1 MKRKFLTLVISAIAL
16 FSMTS
21 CAGTN
26 GADGKDGT
34 DGKDGVSIISI
45 TKTRTD
51 GLEDTYTITY
61 SDESTSTFVVT
72 NGADGAAGIQGE
84 PGADGHS
91 PTVEINQDGYWVIDG
106 VVTEILATGQSG
118 TPGKDG
124 TSFHTGNGAPD
135 NSLGIDGDSYLDLDT
150 WDFYTKNEGVW
161 TKGGNIKGDKG
172 DAPVIEIGENGNW
185 FVDGVDT
192 GVSSK
197 GESGADGTNGE
208 DGSTPYIGEN
218 GNWWIGEED
227 TGIKA
232 EGKDGTDGVDG
243 ENGKDGADGLTPY
256 IGENG
261 NWWIGEEDTGVKAEG
276 KDGTDGVDGEN
287 GKDGADGLTPYI
299 GENGNWWIGEEDTGV
314 KAEVETP
321 VEEVKYYSV
330 TFDLNGG
337 EFAGNID
344 LEQFKSIEES
354 TSIDLPIP
362 YRDSCVFE
370 GWYTGKLPTD
380 SEFTNTTLVNQDIT
394 LIAKWTS
401 IRNYHETY
409 TYRAD
414 RINGIYDYVNANIGF
429 ENLSDEQY
437 QQMLV
442 FIGNVNFAADN
453 NEIDMAM
460 FDFYYWLESLPV
472 DEQKIINLRENF
484 NTMWSSSTTSY
495 PAIVED
501 ENINQ
506 KYNEL
511 ATRLEQDSMT
521 ISEFNNIN
529 SLFEDFRWAINDWI
543 NTNTVDEDR
552 REECLINAR
561 SELEY
566 LKILFE
572 GIHLPTDEATLY
584 LDTAYLEELI
594 NKIEVAESN
603 KYMGE
608 AFDCFYQERNRY
620 FNEYYS
626 DKITNNDENRE
637 NTLTFLKDVAS
648 NVYSY
653 CINEYNN
660 LKGKYGFAD
669 DEYFYLFESIK
680 YFQDVSVG
688 TIEPEKWELSDVYDR
703 LTYILYEFEN
713 INNRFTYRVR
723 INALAPY
730 AALVYSNIPSETF
743 GFILNET
750 VDLTEFVNTYSY
762 EGFRFIG
769 LTYENG
775 EFIQLEADENGS
787 YILNLNEEV
796 IFDQNNYNYS
806 FSAAYELEDAEI
818 AKEAIRIYVD
828 ESIEFLKESAASV
841 GVDITDYQEYID
853 NIYLAVDGII
863 DQTTFEV
870 YLDACDEFTLAA
882 AKDSFI
888 KDMQSKYNELL
899 TNYPFLIEDASFETY
914 NEQYLAL
921 LEETKN
927 ASTKEEFMKCNQ
939 AFYSLYNE
947 VLWYAEKV
955 ANQA

>member
-1 MKRKFLTLVISAIAL
+1 MKRKFLKLVISAIAL

-26 GADGKDGT
+26 GA

-72 NGADGAAGIQGE
+72 NGADGATGIQGE

-150 WDFYTKNEGVW
+150 WDFYTKNDGVW

-208 DGSTPYIGEN
+208 DG
-218 GNWWIGEED
+218 
-227 TGIKA
+227 
-232 EGKDGTDGVDG
+232 
-243 ENGKDGADGLTPY
+243 LTPY

-261 NWWIGEEDTGVKAEG
+261 NWWIGEKDTGVKAEG

-337 EFAGNID
+337 KFTGNID

-401 IRNYHETY
+401 IENYQETY
-409 TYRAD
+409 TYRVN
-414 RINGIYDYVNANIGF
+414 RIYEIYDNVNANIGF

-437 QQMLV
+437 QQMLF
-442 FIGNVNFAADN
+442 FIGNVNFAVDF
-453 NEIDMAM
+453 NEIDMGM
-460 FDFYYWLESLPV
+460 SDFYYWLESLPV
-472 DEQKIINLRENF
+472 DEQEIINLRDYF
-484 NTMWSSSTTSY
+484 NTVWSSSTTSY

-501 ENINQ
+501 EYISQ
-506 KYNEL
+506 TYKEL

-529 SLFEDFRWAINDWI
+529 SLFEEFRCAIDDWI
-543 NTNTVDEDR
+543 YMNTLDEDI
-552 REECLINAR
+552 RESYLIQGR
-561 SELEY
+561 SILEH

-572 GIHLPTDEATLY
+572 GVHIPTNEAMLY

-594 NKIEVAESN
+594 NKIEVAEN
-603 KYMGE
+603 NMYMDE
-608 AFDCFYQERNRY
+608 AADNFNQELNRY
-620 FNEYYS
+620 FNEYYQNM
-626 DKITNNDENRE
+626 IVNNDEYGE

-660 LKGKYGFAD
+660 LKEKYGFAD
-669 DEYFYLFESIK
+669 DDYIYLLELIE
-680 YFQDVSVG
+680 YFQDVSIG
-688 TIEPEKWELSDVYDR
+688 EREPESWELWDFYDR
-703 LTYILYEFEN
+703 LTNILYEFEN
-713 INNRFTYRVR
+713 INDRFTYSVH
-723 INALAPY
+723 ISSSAPY
-730 AALVYSNIPSETF
+730 TALVYSNNPFETF
-743 GFILNET
+743 SFRLNET

-769 LTYENG
+769 LTDENG
-775 EFIQLEADENGS
+775 EFIRLEADETGS
-787 YILNLNEEV
+787 YILNLNEEA
-796 IFDQNNYNYS
+796 IFDQDNFYYS
-806 FSAAYELEDAEI
+806 FSATYELEDAEI
-818 AKEAIRIYVD
+818 AKEAIRTYVA
-828 ESIEFLKESAASV
+828 ELIEFLKESAASA

-853 NIYLAVDGII
+853 NIYLAVDEII
-863 DQTTFEV
+863 DQTTFDA
-870 YLDACDEFTLAA
+870 YLDACFEFVLAVQ
-882 AKDSFI
+882 KDSLI
-888 KDMQSKYNELL
+888 KYMESKYNELL
-899 TNYPFLIEDASFETY
+899 TNYPFLLEDALFGTY
-914 NEQYLAL
+914 NEKYLAL

-927 ASTKEEFMKCNQ
+927 ASTEEELIEYSR
-939 AFYSLYNE
+939 AFDILYYE
-947 VLWYAEKV
+947 VLSYAKK
-955 ANQA
+955 

>member
-1 MKRKFLTLVISAIAL
+1 
-16 FSMTS
+16 MTS

-26 GADGKDGT
+26 GA

-72 NGADGAAGIQGE
+72 NGADGATGIQGE

-150 WDFYTKNEGVW
+150 WDFYTKNDGVW

-208 DGSTPYIGEN
+208 
-218 GNWWIGEED
+218 
-227 TGIKA
+227 
-232 EGKDGTDGVDG
+232 
-243 ENGKDGADGLTPY
+243 DGLTPY

-337 EFAGNID
+337 EFTVNID

-401 IRNYHETY
+401 KENYHETY
-409 TYRAD
+409 TYRVN
-414 RINGIYDYVNANIGF
+414 RINEIYDNVNANIGF
-429 ENLSDEQY
+429 ENVSDEQY
-437 QQMLV
+437 QQMLF
-442 FIGNVNFAADN
+442 FIGNVNFAVDI
-453 NEIDMAM
+453 NEIDMVIS
-460 FDFYYWLESLPV
+460 DFYYWLESLPV
-472 DEQKIINLRENF
+472 DEQEIIVLREDF
-484 NTMWSSSTTSY
+484 NTVWSSSTTSY

-501 ENINQ
+501 EYISQ
-506 KYNEL
+506 TYNEL

-521 ISEFNNIN
+521 ISEFNYVN
-529 SLFEDFRWAINDWI
+529 SLFGEFRWAINDWI
-543 NTNTVDEDR
+543 NMNTVDENR
-552 REECLINAR
+552 RENYLIDAR
-561 SELEY
+561 NGLEH

-572 GIHLPTDEATLY
+572 GVHLPTDEATLY

-594 NKIEVAESN
+594 NKIEVAEN
-603 KYMGE
+603 NMYMDE
-608 AFDCFYQERNRY
+608 AFDRFNRERELY
-620 FNEYYS
+620 FNEYYRNM
-626 DKITNNDENRE
+626 ITNNDEYGE
-637 NTLTFLKDVAS
+637 NTLTFLKNVAS

-660 LKGKYGFAD
+660 LKGKYGFVD
-669 DEYFYLFESIK
+669 DDYIYLLELIE
-680 YFQDVSVG
+680 YFQDVSLG
-688 TIEPEKWELSDVYDR
+688 EREPETTDLWDFYNR
-703 LTYILYEFEN
+703 LTYILNELEY
-713 INNRFTYRVR
+713 INDRFTYSVQ
-723 INALAPY
+723 ISSSAPY

-743 GFILNET
+743 SFMLNET

-769 LTYENG
+769 LAYENG

-796 IFDQNNYNYS
+796 IFDQNNFYYS
-806 FSAAYELEDAEI
+806 FSATYELEDAEI
-818 AKEAIRIYVD
+818 AKEAIRTYVD
-828 ESIEFLKESAASV
+828 ESIEYLKESAASA

-863 DQTTFEV
+863 NQTTFDA
-870 YLDACDEFTLAA
+870 YLDACFEFALAVR
-882 AKDSFI
+882 KDALI
-888 KDMQSKYNELL
+888 KDMESKYNELL
-899 TNYPFLIEDASFETY
+899 TNYPFLLEDASFDTY
-914 NEQYLAL
+914 NEKYLAL
-921 LEETKN
+921 LAETKN
-927 ASTKEEFMKCNQ
+927 ASTEEELMKYSQ
-939 AFYSLYNE
+939 AFYFLYYE
-947 VLWYAEKV
+947 VLSYAEDV
-955 ANQA
+955 ASQA